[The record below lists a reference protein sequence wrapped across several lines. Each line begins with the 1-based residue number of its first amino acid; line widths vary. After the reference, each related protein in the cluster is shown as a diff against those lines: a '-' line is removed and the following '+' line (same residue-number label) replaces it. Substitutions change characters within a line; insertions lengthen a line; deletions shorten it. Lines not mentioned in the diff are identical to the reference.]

1 MYLIKK
7 SEYMYIMKLTKTFK
21 ELCTPAALYFVI
33 SAIAIIIAL
42 FNGMKLMA
50 VGIKAIFVI
59 IYTFFLNFLCQKGF
73 KSVSWFLVLLPY
85 ILMLAV
91 FLMAF
96 FKIKEGAENMGAST
110 AVASAVA
117 VETISE
123 ACKQNPDGEGCKKP
137 APPANTSSMMP
148 PSPPPM

>member
-1 MYLIKK
+1 
-7 SEYMYIMKLTKTFK
+7 MYIMKLTKTFK

-33 SAIAIIIAL
+33 SVIAIIIAL

-59 IYTFFLNFLCQKGF
+59 IYTFFLNFLCKKGF

-85 ILMLAV
+85 ILMLAI

-96 FKIKEGAENMGAST
+96 FKIKEGAENMGAPPE
-110 AVASAVA
+110 VASAVA
-117 VETISE
+117 AEKISDI
-123 ACKQNPDGEGCKKP
+123 CTSNPNDPTCKKKE
-137 APPANTSSMMP
+137 SFSMPVMGVKKQQP
-148 PSPPPM
+148 KKQ

>member
-1 MYLIKK
+1 
-7 SEYMYIMKLTKTFK
+7 MYIMKLTKTFK
-21 ELCTPAALYFVI
+21 ELCTPAMLYFVI
-33 SAIAIIIAL
+33 SVFSIIVAL

-50 VGIKAIFVI
+50 VGVNAIFVI

-96 FKIKEGAENMGAST
+96 FKIKEGAENMGASP

-117 VETISE
+117 VETISD

-137 APPANTSSMMP
+137 TPSTSSSMP
-148 PSPPPM
+148 PMST

>member
-1 MYLIKK
+1 
-7 SEYMYIMKLTKTFK
+7 MYIMKLTKTFK

-33 SAIAIIIAL
+33 SVIAIIIAL

-50 VGIKAIFVI
+50 VGIKAVFVI

-96 FKIKEGAENMGAST
+96 LKIKEGMEEKGAT
-110 AVASAVA
+110 PAVASAVA
-117 VETISE
+117 AETISD
-123 ACKQNPDGEGCKKP
+123 ACKQNPDGEGCKKQ
-137 APPANTSSMMP
+137 APPVMMP
-148 PSPPPM
+148 PSSSMPPM

>member
-1 MYLIKK
+1 
-7 SEYMYIMKLTKTFK
+7 MKLTKTFK

-33 SAIAIIIAL
+33 SVIAIIIAL

-50 VGIKAIFVI
+50 VGIKAVFVI

-96 FKIKEGAENMGAST
+96 FKIKEGMEEKGAPP

-117 VETISE
+117 AETISD
-123 ACKQNPDGEGCKKP
+123 ACKENPDGEGCKKP
-137 APPANTSSMMP
+137 APPAIMPPPSSSMP
-148 PSPPPM
+148 PV

>member
-1 MYLIKK
+1 
-7 SEYMYIMKLTKTFK
+7 MKLTKTFK

-33 SAIAIIIAL
+33 SVIAIIIAL

-96 FKIKEGAENMGAST
+96 LKIKEGMEANGAPP

-117 VETISE
+117 AETISD

-137 APPANTSSMMP
+137 ATPAMMP
-148 PSPPPM
+148 PV

>member
-1 MYLIKK
+1 
-7 SEYMYIMKLTKTFK
+7 MYIMKLTKTFK

-33 SAIAIIIAL
+33 SVIAIIIAL

-59 IYTFFLNFLCQKGF
+59 IYTFFLNFLCKKGF

-85 ILMLAV
+85 ILMLAI

-96 FKIKEGAENMGAST
+96 FKIKEGAENMGAPPE
-110 AVASAVA
+110 VASAVA
-117 VETISE
+117 AEKISDI
-123 ACKQNPDGEGCKKP
+123 CTSNPNDPTCKKKE
-137 APPANTSSMMP
+137 SMAAMGAQNQKKAGNGKL
-148 PSPPPM
+148 M

>member
-1 MYLIKK
+1 
-7 SEYMYIMKLTKTFK
+7 MYIMKLTKTFK

-33 SAIAIIIAL
+33 SVIAIIVAL

-59 IYTFFLNFLCQKGF
+59 IYTFFLNFLCKKGF

-85 ILMLAV
+85 ILMLAI

-96 FKIKEGAENMGAST
+96 FKIKEGAENMGAPPD
-110 AVASAVA
+110 VASAVA
-117 VETISE
+117 AEKISDI
-123 ACKQNPDGEGCKKP
+123 CTSNPNDPTCKKKE
-137 APPANTSSMMP
+137 SMAAMGAQNQKKAGNGKL
-148 PSPPPM
+148 M

>member
-137 APPANTSSMMP
+137 TPTTDTSSMP

>member
-1 MYLIKK
+1 
-7 SEYMYIMKLTKTFK
+7 MKLTKTFK

-33 SAIAIIIAL
+33 SVIAIIIAL

-50 VGIKAIFVI
+50 VGIKAVFVI

-96 FKIKEGAENMGAST
+96 FKIKEGMEVKGAPP

-117 VETISE
+117 AETISD
-123 ACKQNPDGEGCKKP
+123 ACKENPDGEGCKKP
-137 APPANTSSMMP
+137 APPAMMPPTSSM
-148 PSPPPM
+148 PPMSS

>member
-1 MYLIKK
+1 
-7 SEYMYIMKLTKTFK
+7 MKLTKTFK
-21 ELCTPAALYFVI
+21 ELCTPAMLYFVI
-33 SAIAIIIAL
+33 SVFSIIVAL

-50 VGIKAIFVI
+50 VGVNAIFVI

-96 FKIKEGAENMGAST
+96 FKIKEGMMQQGATDAQASEMTAEQLKTFCMEDKNKTDSKCMT
-110 AVASAVA
+110 
-117 VETISE
+117 
-123 ACKQNPDGEGCKKP
+123 
-137 APPANTSSMMP
+137 PPPPPPSSSSM
-148 PSPPPM
+148 PPM

>member
-1 MYLIKK
+1 
-7 SEYMYIMKLTKTFK
+7 MKLTKTFK

-96 FKIKEGAENMGAST
+96 FKIKEGMEEKGAST

-137 APPANTSSMMP
+137 APTADASSMMP
-148 PSPPPM
+148 PSSPPM

>member
-1 MYLIKK
+1 
-7 SEYMYIMKLTKTFK
+7 MKLTKTFK

-33 SAIAIIIAL
+33 SVIAIIIAL

-59 IYTFFLNFLCQKGF
+59 IYTFFLNFLCKKGF

-85 ILMLAV
+85 ILMLAI

-96 FKIKEGAENMGAST
+96 FKIKEGAENMGAPPE
-110 AVASAVA
+110 VASAVA
-117 VETISE
+117 AEKISDI
-123 ACKQNPDGEGCKKP
+123 CTSNPNDPTCKKKE
-137 APPANTSSMMP
+137 SMAAMGAQNQKKAGNGKL
-148 PSPPPM
+148 M

>member
-1 MYLIKK
+1 
-7 SEYMYIMKLTKTFK
+7 MYIMKLTKTFK

-33 SAIAIIIAL
+33 SVIAIIVAL

-59 IYTFFLNFLCQKGF
+59 IYTFFLNFLCKKGF

-96 FKIKEGAENMGAST
+96 LKIKEGMEEKGAPP

-117 VETISE
+117 AETISDI
-123 ACKQNPDGEGCKKP
+123 CTSNPNDPTCKK
-137 APPANTSSMMP
+137 NTTTTTSTMP
-148 PSPPPM
+148 PMSS

>member
-1 MYLIKK
+1 
-7 SEYMYIMKLTKTFK
+7 MKLTKTFK

-33 SAIAIIIAL
+33 SVIAIIVAL

-59 IYTFFLNFLCQKGF
+59 IYTFFLNFLCKKGF

-85 ILMLAV
+85 ILMLAI

-96 FKIKEGAENMGAST
+96 FKIKEGAENMGAPPD
-110 AVASAVA
+110 VASAVA
-117 VETISE
+117 AEKISDI
-123 ACKQNPDGEGCKKP
+123 CTSNPNDPTCKKKE
-137 APPANTSSMMP
+137 SMAAMGAQNQKKAGNGKL
-148 PSPPPM
+148 M